1 MPKTLVPDFV
11 FDGFSD
17 ITVEFLKQ
25 QNIRALLCDV
35 DNTLS
40 PYEDAE
46 PSDAVRAWIK
56 TMQSGGISLALVS
69 NNHAD
74 RVETYNKNLGLVAYS
89 DAGKPSRKCY
99 RKAMEALG
107 VQKEEC
113 AVLGDQLLTD
123 CWSARRLGIP
133 AYIVPPIR
141 DKRDLFHRFKRA
153 VEVPF
158 MKAYKQKEKKNHAK

>member
-1 MPKTLVPDFV
+1 MQKTLVPDFV
-11 FDGFSD
+11 FARSTD

-46 PSDAVRAWIK
+46 PNEAVRAWIK
-56 TMQSGGISLALVS
+56 TMQEGGISLALVS
-69 NNHAD
+69 NNHKD
-74 RVETYNKNLGLVAYS
+74 RIETYNRSLGLAAFF

-99 RKAMEALG
+99 LEAIKALG
-107 VQKEEC
+107 VKKEEC

-153 VEVPF
+153 IEIPF
-158 MKAYKQKEKKNHAK
+158 MRSYRRKETKNHAK

>member
-11 FDGFSD
+11 FERFSD
-17 ITVEFLKQ
+17 ITVEFLKE
-25 QNIRALLCDV
+25 QNILALLCDV

-46 PSDAVRAWIK
+46 PNDAVRAWISA
-56 TMQSGGISLALVS
+56 MQAGGISIALVS
-69 NNHAD
+69 NNHAE
-74 RVETYNKNLGLVAYS
+74 RVETYNQHLGLVAVP
-89 DAGKPSRKCY
+89 K
-99 RKAMEALG
+99 EA
-107 VQKEEC
+107 C

-158 MKAYKQKEKKNHAK
+158 MRAYKRKESKNHAK